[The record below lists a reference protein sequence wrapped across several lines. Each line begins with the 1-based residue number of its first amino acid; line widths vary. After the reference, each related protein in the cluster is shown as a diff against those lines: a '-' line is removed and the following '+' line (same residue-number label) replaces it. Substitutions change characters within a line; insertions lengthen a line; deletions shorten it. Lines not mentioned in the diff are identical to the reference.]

1 MTGIGSGF
9 PGDYM
14 TYDQRFASRRPDV
27 LAYQTPPLEHDV
39 TIAGPVT
46 PVLKV
51 ATSGSDSDFVV
62 KLIDVYPD
70 NYPDPDPNPT
80 KVQMGGY
87 QQLVRAEPFRGKYRN
102 DRAKPEP
109 FKPNQPAKI
118 EFVMPDVLHTF
129 RTGHRIMV
137 QIQSTWFPLVDLN
150 PQQFENIPTAKA
162 SDFVKATEHVYEGGS
177 DGTHLKL
184 MVVE

>member
-1 MTGIGSGF
+1 
-9 PGDYM
+9 
-14 TYDQRFASRRPDV
+14 
-27 LAYQTPPLEHDV
+27 
-39 TIAGPVT
+39 
-46 PVLKV
+46 
-51 ATSGSDSDFVV
+51 
-62 KLIDVYPD
+62 
-70 NYPDPDPNPT
+70 
-80 KVQMGGY
+80 
-87 QQLVRAEPFRGKYRN
+87 
-102 DRAKPEP
+102 
-109 FKPNQPAKI
+109 
-118 EFVMPDVLHTF
+118 MPDVLHTF